1 MKAKLIVLNW
11 CLSLCGLSIDT
22 EHSPLWAVLIM
33 VGWFML
39 STLLLKYA
47 DKRGWMNKLV
57 KRYTL
62 DEL

>member
-1 MKAKLIVLNW
+1 MKAILILLNW

-22 EHSPLWAVLIM
+22 ERSPFWAVMLM
-33 VGWFML
+33 VAWFGA

-47 DKRGWMNKLV
+47 FKKGWMNDII
-57 KRYTL
+57 KRFKF